1 MSEHWPCGLDSPS
14 ERFASPLNSSRVRE
28 RGQRPTRALSPKR
41 KLFSGWRS
49 SAACGA
55 LTAIAGLL
63 CLGDPWRSWF
73 ERLSYDLP
81 FLLAPEGSF
90 TNVIVVER
98 DQKSYDELQQKYEQ
112 KWNRSLYVRLLNKL
126 TADRAKLV
134 VFMFYS

>member
-1 MSEHWPCGLDSPS
+1 M
-14 ERFASPLNSSRVRE
+14 R
-28 RGQRPTRALSPKR
+28 PKR
-41 KLFSGWRS
+41 QFLKGWRS
-49 SAACGA
+49 GAACAA

-81 FLLAPEGSF
+81 FLFAPEGSF

-134 VFMFYS
+134 VFMFYSMMPAPRRRTTF